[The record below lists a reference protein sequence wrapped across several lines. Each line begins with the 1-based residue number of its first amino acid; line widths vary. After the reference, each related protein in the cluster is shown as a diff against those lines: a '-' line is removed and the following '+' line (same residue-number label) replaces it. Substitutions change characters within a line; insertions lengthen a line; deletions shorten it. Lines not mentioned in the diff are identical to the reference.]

1 MTTVYLIRHSKPLK
15 VNNDFNKD
23 SLQLRNEK
31 EVLSV
36 EGEEIAQKHFAH
48 DEFRDIDFVFSSN
61 YVRAIATAKYLA
73 AYNNTNINIVSEFG
87 ERKFGIQKWEELP
100 KDFEQQQN
108 EDEMFKMPLGE
119 SQREVRERMENALE
133 QVLTIC
139 EGKKV
144 AIVSHA
150 TALSYL
156 FAML

>member
-36 EGEEIAQKHFAH
+36 EGEEIAQNHFAH
-48 DEFRDIDFVFSSN
+48 DEFQDIDFIFSSN

-73 AYNNTNINIVSEFG
+73 AYNKTNVNIVSEFG

-100 KDFEQQQN
+100 KDF
-108 EDEMFKMPLGE
+108 
-119 SQREVRERMENALE
+119 
-133 QVLTIC
+133 
-139 EGKKV
+139 
-144 AIVSHA
+144 
-150 TALSYL
+150 
-156 FAML
+156 